1 MAQAINTATTSITA
15 SSQAENSRHGIF
27 LLCGG
32 MFIFS
37 FQDVM
42 IKLLSDTYPVHEI
55 VFIRGL
61 VALPLLFVVVH
72 FDSGFGS
79 FKSNHVWQHA
89 VRSILMFGG
98 YFFFYL
104 AAAAIP
110 LSTAI
115 ALFFVSPLM
124 ITVLSIPLLGEKVG
138 IRRWI
143 GITVGLLG
151 AVIMIRP
158 GFAALEPAMLLPLI
172 AALCYSIA
180 MIMARKMGATGS
192 ASVMAFYSAMAFMYF
207 GAFMGVGFSLIDTD
221 PATHPTMAFLLRD
234 WVMPNAIELAM
245 LATIGV
251 ISAMG
256 FYLITQAYRL
266 GEATVVAPFE
276 YIYIPIALIHTIVI
290 WGDLPDVF
298 TLVGVSLILGSG
310 IYVLRREGGRGPKP
324 FRGKGLY
331 RGR

>member
-1 MAQAINTATTSITA
+1 MAQAINTSAGSP
-15 SSQAENSRHGIF
+15 SQAENSRHGIF

-37 FQDVM
+37 FQDVI
-42 IKLLSDTYPVHEI
+42 IKLLSETYPVHEI

-61 VALPLLFVVVH
+61 VAIPLLFVVVH
-72 FDSGFGS
+72 FDSGFHS
-79 FKSNHVWQHA
+79 FKSNYVWQHV
-89 VRSILMFGG
+89 VRSLLMFGA

-124 ITVLSIPLLGEKVG
+124 ITVLSIPLLGETVG

-158 GFAALEPAMLLPLI
+158 GFGTLEPAMLLPLI
-172 AALCYSIA
+172 AALCYSVS

-192 ASVMAFYSAMAFMYF
+192 ASVMAFYAAMTFMYL
-207 GAFMGVGFSLIDTD
+207 GAAMGVGISMFDLD
-221 PATHPTMAFLLRD
+221 PVSHPTMAFLLRD

-245 LATIGV
+245 LVTIGV

-256 FYLITQAYRL
+256 FYLLIQAYRL

-290 WGDLPDVF
+290 WGDLPDAF
-298 TLVGVSLILGSG
+298 TLLGVALILGSG